1 MWIEMMQKIIFLDF
15 DGVLNT
21 QSWYQNTFDPNAVA
35 CLSILI
41 EKTGADIVV
50 SSSWKSLGYD
60 WIKEMWKERD
70 LPGNVIGITPNTIS
84 DEMLL
89 KISLEDMEEGALKGY
104 EIEEWLS
111 KNGKQLKSYVII
123 DDNDTFLPKQRPYLV
138 KTNPFYGLSENDVE
152 KAINILNE

>member
-1 MWIEMMQKIIFLDF
+1 MIKMQKIIFLDF

-21 QSWYQNTFDPNAVA
+21 QRWCQNTFDPNAVA
-35 CLSILI
+35 CLSTLI

-50 SSSWKSLGYD
+50 SSSWKNLGYD
-60 WIKEMWKERD
+60 WIKEMWKERE
-70 LPGNVIGITPNTIS
+70 LPGDVIGVTPNTIS

-111 KNGKQLKSYVII
+111 KNGKHLKSYVII
-123 DDNDTFLPKQRPYLV
+123 DDNDTFLPKQRPHLI
-138 KTNPFYGLSENDVE
+138 KTNPFYGLRKNDVE